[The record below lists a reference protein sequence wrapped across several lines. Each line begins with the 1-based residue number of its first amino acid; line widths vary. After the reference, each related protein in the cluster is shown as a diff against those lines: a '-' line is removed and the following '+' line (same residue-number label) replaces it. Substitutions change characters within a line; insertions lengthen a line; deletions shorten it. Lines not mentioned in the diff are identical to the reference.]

1 MPDFSWCRI
10 APLTYPNVR
19 YLASQADSAENVKA
33 VLLSSQTEKLILKM
47 NWKVRA
53 HCRHHLTKR
62 AAQFGVDVPA
72 EFAGFNQV
80 KANTPKSKLSPSIK
94 EASPVHPGAVAALKK
109 MKKW

>member
-1 MPDFSWCRI
+1 
-10 APLTYPNVR
+10 
-19 YLASQADSAENVKA
+19 
-33 VLLSSQTEKLILKM
+33 M